1 MLWKAILW
9 ERRINWLACVCLVI
23 LIYRFSWFFLEK
35 VGFYV
40 FGLLTFGHFSCRPI
54 IFATNFFTSC
64 SRRSRTSEVDRGS
77 ARIWRSPWWRH
88 RPRRFRQPDWSRP
101 ETGKP
106 EIRAEAWVANRSR
119 VCSWGLHCPV
129 LPETKDKKLTK
140 NCRFRPSSLKN
151 LATFE
156 KCNTTFNHKFIA
168 SQSLV
173 ETKLVLSCKQT
184 IRHVT
189 RFKRGVTAHSM
200 HISPQ
205 AKHPYIILVNSVAH
219 S

>member
-1 MLWKAILW
+1 MLWKANTMRTENRLVSLCLFGYTNLQIFMVFFRKSRILCI
-9 ERRINWLACVCLVI
+9 RTFNIRTL
-23 LIYRFSWFFLEK
+23 FMSPSFFRAK
-35 VGFYV
+35 F
-40 FGLLTFGHFSCRPI
+40 
-54 IFATNFFTSC
+54 FFTSC

-140 NCRFRPSSLKN
+140 NCRFRPSRLKN

-156 KCNTTFNHKFIA
+156 KCHTTFNHKFIA
-168 SQSLV
+168 SQ
-173 ETKLVLSCKQT
+173 
-184 IRHVT
+184 
-189 RFKRGVTAHSM
+189 
-200 HISPQ
+200 
-205 AKHPYIILVNSVAH
+205 
-219 S
+219 